1 MKSARRW
8 YSACVVAFL
17 PLALTG
23 CGGRSV
29 EGYAGGGGTQT
40 GSKETSHVE
49 KIDFGKTR
57 DGVAIDQYVLRNTNG
72 VVAKVITYGATLTDL
87 LVPDRAGKMTS
98 IVLGFDRIDGYV
110 ADEPPARPYFG
121 ATVGRVA
128 NRIAGGTFQVDGQ
141 TYKLATNNG
150 PNHLHGGLKGFDK
163 VVWHAEPHD
172 GDDPSVAFTYRSP
185 DGEEG
190 YPGTLSV
197 TVVYTL
203 TRQNEIR
210 LDYSAST
217 DKPTPVNLTNH
228 AYFNLAGE
236 ESGTILDHVLMI
248 AADQCTATDNALIPT
263 GQILPVA
270 GTPLDFRTPTRI
282 GARIDQVPA
291 APPGGYDLNYVLPPH
306 TGLYLSARASDP
318 KSGRV
323 MEVLTTEPGLQFY
336 SGNFLDGTIRG
347 RSGVP
352 YVKRAAFC
360 LETQHF
366 PDSVHHP
373 NFPSTI
379 LRPGQRLTSQTVYR
393 FSAR

>member
-1 MKSARRW
+1 MTSTGRRCAV
-8 YSACVVAFL
+8 SVVAL
-17 PLALTG
+17 LAACPLVLAG
-23 CGGRSV
+23 CGAAPVDVHIGNAAA
-29 EGYAGGGGTQT
+29 AGG
-40 GSKETSHVE
+40 KETSRVE

-57 DGVAIDQYVLRNTNG
+57 DGAPIDQYVLRNPNG
-72 VVAKVITYGATLTDL
+72 MVAKVITYGATLTDL
-87 LVPDRAGKMTS
+87 LVPDRTGKTTS
-98 IVLGFDRIDGYV
+98 IVLGFDRLDGYL
-110 ADEPPARPYFG
+110 AEEPYFG

-128 NRIAGGTFQVDGQ
+128 NRIAGGTFQLDGR

-163 VVWHAEPHD
+163 VVWTAVPHE
-172 GDDPSVAFTYRSP
+172 GDDPSVTFTYRSP

-190 YPGTLSV
+190 YPGNLSV

-203 TRQNEIR
+203 NRQNELR
-210 LDYSAST
+210 LDYSATT
-217 DKPTPVNLTNH
+217 DKATPVNLTNH

-236 ESGTILDHVLMI
+236 GSGAIVDHDLTI
-248 AADQCTATDNALIPT
+248 AADQYTPTDAALIPT
-263 GQILPVA
+263 GQIVPVA
-270 GTPLDFRTPTRI
+270 GTPMDFTTPTRI
-282 GARIDQVPA
+282 GARIHQVPA
-291 APPGGYDLNYVLPPH
+291 APPGGYDHNYVLRPH
-306 TGLYLSARASDP
+306 TGPFLAARLAEP
-318 KSGRV
+318 KSGRA

-352 YVKRAAFC
+352 YGKHAALC

-366 PDSVHHP
+366 PDGVHHS

-379 LRPGQRLTSQTVYR
+379 LQPGQRLTSQTVYK